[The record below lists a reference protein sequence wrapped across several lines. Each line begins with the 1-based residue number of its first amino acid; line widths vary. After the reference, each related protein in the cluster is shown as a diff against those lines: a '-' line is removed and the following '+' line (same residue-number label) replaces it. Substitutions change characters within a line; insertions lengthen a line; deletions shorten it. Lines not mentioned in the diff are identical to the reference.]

1 MLFNT
6 SNTGPVLEHIATS
19 LTSLFPTR
27 QALSNLLSQAQISRG
42 PPHHTPGL
50 NQTIYQILF
59 AWCSPP
65 IAPVPVLGVIDSWQ
79 SYLGVLPCFDLHF
92 VEIASHDLVIPLNN
106 GTNSPYQWCSNLH

>member
-19 LTSLFPTR
+19 LTSLFLPDKHFLTC
-27 QALSNLLSQAQISRG
+27 LGKAQISQG

-59 AWCSPP
+59 GGCSPP
-65 IAPVPVLGVIDSWQ
+65 IAPVPVLGVIDFW
-79 SYLGVLPCFDLHF
+79 
-92 VEIASHDLVIPLNN
+92 AVIFK
-106 GTNSPYQWCSNLH
+106 CSTMFRFTFC